1 MGNWVDLVT
10 VSLLGLATT
19 SSTMVGATIGLYG
32 RLSKRL
38 LACILAFAA
47 GSLISAL
54 AIELAFQGAQ
64 ELHHKGFGAQAA
76 WAFIGGGFALG
87 AMLYYWGSR
96 FLEKSGAAVRYPT
109 RFREYALELKQEQSK
124 ELIELLSKCDLLRH
138 LPPEEIEQIL
148 PYVRRRPVKAGEIVF
163 RAGEPG
169 DALYIVARGKV
180 EVLAPADGERVL
192 AELTEG
198 QAFGEMALISKGPR
212 TATIRAATDG
222 ALLQIGKEDFE
233 RITANDR
240 ELARAVHRLS
250 HERAVANL
258 SAGGPNPS
266 TWAEVATSSIHHL
279 TRDEENKLLVQTGH
293 GAGLAIA
300 LGNLLD
306 TIPGLLV
313 VGSKFTALESL
324 SFTLMLGMFLGG
336 IPEGAASG
344 AILTRAGFRPKSI
357 YAIWSTVLIAGVVS
371 AAAGKLLIG
380 SSESLAA
387 IFAEGVAGG
396 AVLGLV
402 AQAMIP
408 EAIHEGGSLIVLP
421 TVGGFLFAL
430 YLALAGSFG

>member
-1 MGNWVDLVT
+1 MLGAT
-10 VSLLGLATT
+10 LGLYA
-19 SSTMVGATIGLYG
+19 
-32 RLSKRL
+32 RFSKKV
-38 LACILAFAA
+38 LACVLAFAS

-76 WAFIGGGFALG
+76 WGFIGGGFALG
-87 AMLYYWGSR
+87 AMAYYWGSL
-96 FLEKSGAAVRYPT
+96 FLEKKGAAVRYPT
-109 RFREYALELKQEQSK
+109 RFREYALERRQQEAK
-124 ELIELLSKCDLLRH
+124 RLIALLSKCDLLRH

-148 PYVRRRPVKAGEIVF
+148 PYVRTRELPVGEILF
-163 RAGEPG
+163 RAGDPG
-169 DALYIVARGKV
+169 DALYIVAQGKV
-180 EVLAPADGERVL
+180 EVLEAGAGRPI
-192 AELTEG
+192 AELDEG
-198 QAFGEMALISKGPR
+198 RAFGEMALLSGGVR
-212 TATIRAATDG
+212 TATIRAATDTE
-222 ALLQIGKEDFE
+222 LLEISKDDF
-233 RITANDR
+233 AKLVAADR

-250 HERAVANL
+250 HERALANL
-258 SAGGPNPS
+258 SAGGPDPS
-266 TWAEVATSSIHHL
+266 TWAQVATSNVQHL
-279 TRDEENKLLVQTGH
+279 SRDEEKKMLVETGH

-313 VGSKFTALESL
+313 VGAKFTALEAV

-344 AILTRAGFRPKSI
+344 AILTRAGFRPKAI
-357 YAIWSTVLIAGVVS
+357 YAIWSTVLVAGVVS
-371 AAAGKLLIG
+371 AVAGKVLIG

-408 EAIHEGGSLIVLP
+408 EALHEGGSLVVLP

-430 YLALAGSFG
+430 YLALSGSFG

>member
-1 MGNWVDLVT
+1 MGGLADILI

-19 SSTMVGATIGLYG
+19 SSTILGATIGLYAH
-32 RLSKRL
+32 LSKRV

-64 ELHHKGFGAQAA
+64 ELHHKGFNAQAA

-87 AMLYYWGSR
+87 AMMYYWGSR
-96 FLEKSGAAVRYPT
+96 FLEKKGAAVRYPT
-109 RFREYALELKQEQSK
+109 RFREYALERKQAETK
-124 ELIELLSKCDLLRH
+124 ELIDLLAKCDLLRH
-138 LPPEEIEQIL
+138 LPPEGIEQIL
-148 PYVRRRPVKAGEIVF
+148 PYVRTRTIRAGEILF
-163 RAGEPG
+163 RAGDSG
-169 DALYIVARGKV
+169 DALYIIARGKI
-180 EVLAPADGERVL
+180 EVLDSETEHPM

-198 QAFGEMALISKGPR
+198 QAFGEMALLSKGVR
-212 TATIRAATDG
+212 TATVRAAVDSD
-222 ALLQIGKEDFE
+222 LLQIDKEDFD
-233 RITANDR
+233 RIIADDH
-240 ELARAVHRLS
+240 ELARALHRLS
-250 HERAVANL
+250 HERALANL

-266 TWAEVATSSIHHL
+266 TWARVATGSLHHL
-279 TRDEENKLLVQTGH
+279 SRDEENKMLVQTGH

-313 VGSKFTALESL
+313 VGAKFTALETVSL
-324 SFTLMLGMFLGG
+324 TLMLGMFLGG

-344 AILTRAGFRPKSI
+344 AILTRAGFRPTTI
-357 YAIWSTVLIAGVVS
+357 YLIWSTVLIAGIVS

-380 SSESLAA
+380 TSESLAA

-421 TVGGFLFAL
+421 TVAGFLFAL
-430 YLALAGSFG
+430 YLALSGSLV

>member
-1 MGNWVDLVT
+1 MGGWVDLAT

-19 SSTMVGATIGLYG
+19 SSTMLGATIGLYA
-32 RLSKRL
+32 RFSKRV

-64 ELHHKGFGAQAA
+64 ELHHKGFNAQAA
-76 WAFIGGGFALG
+76 WGFIGGGFALG
-87 AMLYYWGSR
+87 ALLYYWGSR
-96 FLEKSGAAVRYPT
+96 FLEKQGAAVRYPT
-109 RFREYALELKQEQSK
+109 RFREYALERKQEETK
-124 ELIELLSKCDLLRH
+124 GLIEMLAKCDLLRH

-148 PYVRRRPVKAGEIVF
+148 LSVRTRRVRAGEIVF
-163 RAGEPG
+163 QAGDPG
-169 DALYIVARGKV
+169 DALYIVAHGKV
-180 EVLAPADGERVL
+180 EVLADRDAKGPIAR
-192 AELTEG
+192 LTEG
-198 QAFGEMALISKGPR
+198 HTFGEMALLSKGPR
-212 TATIRAATDG
+212 TATIRAAVDSD
-222 ALLQIGKEDFE
+222 LLQIDSEDFDK
-233 RITANDR
+233 IVAKDR
-240 ELARAVHRLS
+240 ELARAAYRLS
-250 HERAVANL
+250 HERALANL
-258 SAGGPNPS
+258 SAGGPNPA
-266 TWAEVATSSIHHL
+266 TWAQVATHSLHHL
-279 TRDEENKLLVQTGH
+279 SRDEENKMLAQTGH

-336 IPEGAASG
+336 IPEGAASA
-344 AILTRAGFRPKSI
+344 AILTRAGFRPKTI
-357 YAIWSTVLIAGVVS
+357 YLIWSTVLIAGILS

-408 EAIHEGGSLIVLP
+408 EAIHDGGSLIVLP
-421 TVGGFLFAL
+421 TVAGFLFAL
-430 YLALAGSFG
+430 YLALAGSLT

>member
-1 MGNWVDLVT
+1 MGGWVDIAI
-10 VSLLGLATT
+10 VSLLGLVTT
-19 SSTMVGATIGLYG
+19 SSTILGATIGLYA
-32 RLSKRL
+32 RLSKRV

-64 ELHHKGFGAQAA
+64 ELHHKGFSAQAA

-96 FLEKSGAAVRYPT
+96 FLEQRGAAVRYPT
-109 RFREYALELKQEQSK
+109 RFREYAIERKQEETK
-124 ELIELLSKCDLLRH
+124 ELIDLLAKCDLLRH
-138 LPPEEIEQIL
+138 LPPEGVEQVL
-148 PYVRRRPVKAGEIVF
+148 PCVRAHQVSAGEIVF
-163 RAGEPG
+163 RVGDPG
-169 DALYIVARGKV
+169 DALYIVARGKI
-180 EVLAPADGERVL
+180 EVLADSDAARPI

-198 QAFGEMALISKGPR
+198 HAFGEMALLSKGPR
-212 TATIRAATDG
+212 TATVRAVVDSD
-222 ALLQIGKEDFE
+222 LLEIEKEDFE
-233 RITANDR
+233 RIVANDR
-240 ELARAVHRLS
+240 EFARALHRLS
-250 HERAVANL
+250 HERALANL

-266 TWAEVATSSIHHL
+266 TWAQVATDSLQHL
-279 TRDEENKLLVQTGH
+279 SRNEENKLLAQTGH
-293 GAGLAIA
+293 GAGLAIV

-313 VGSKFTALESL
+313 VGAKFTALESV
-324 SFTLMLGMFLGG
+324 SVTLMLGMFLGG

-344 AILTRAGFRPKSI
+344 AILTRAGFRSKTI
-357 YAIWSTVLIAGVVS
+357 YLMWSTVLVAGVVS

-380 SSESLAA
+380 TSESLAA

-421 TVGGFLFAL
+421 TVAGFLFAL
-430 YLALAGSFG
+430 YLALSGSLV